1 MKENVRPA
9 VPPPDPATELI
20 EQYFEMDGKRHCIPC
35 MKILLGCCYTCGEE
49 IKADYM
55 EAFDLRFHKECMKCF
70 ECSAHLSTQ
79 R

>member
-9 VPPPDPATELI
+9 VDRLDAGSELI
-20 EQYFEMDGKRHCIPC
+20 GQYFEMDDKRHCISC
-35 MKILLGCCYTCGEE
+35 MKIILGCCYTCGEE

-55 EAFDLRFHKECMKCF
+55 EAFDLKFHRECMKCF
-70 ECSAHLSTQ
+70 QCSAHLSTL